1 MPTSTTAA
9 CQGKMA
15 TLRTSNSEYTMA
27 LAGMQANA
35 VSPMPMTPAVKPTMM
50 VSALN
55 TRLMSPLLA
64 PMERRMPISFL
75 RSSTLI

>member
-1 MPTSTTAA
+1 MV
-9 CQGKMA
+9 
-15 TLRTSNSEYTMA
+15 R
-27 LAGMQANA
+27 
-35 VSPMPMTPAVKPTMM
+35 PMPMTPAVKPTMM

-75 RSSTLI
+75 RSSTLM

>member
-1 MPTSTTAA
+1 
-9 CQGKMA
+9 
-15 TLRTSNSEYTMA
+15 MA
-27 LAGMQANA
+27 LAGMQASM
-35 VSPMPMTPAVKPTMM
+35 VRPMPMTPAVKPTMM

-75 RSSTLI
+75 RSSTEM